1 MNHNN
6 ENWLEVNDFNLN
18 EFDGEELIDNYW
30 RQHCW
35 KLVFQM
41 SNDEQLIRRWWPSQ
55 FVAFIQ
61 RTLRNN
67 GYSKHPR
74 HEFDTE
80 DYLPH
85 RYEWMADEWLIHKIQ
100 LNAKMPLITTLRKRW
115 WAGKRHHFAMRNLR
129 LR

>member
-1 MNHNN
+1 M
-6 ENWLEVNDFNLN
+6 L
-18 EFDGEELIDNYW
+18 
-30 RQHCW
+30 
-35 KLVFQM
+35 
-41 SNDEQLIRRWWPSQ
+41 NDEQLIRRWWPSQ

-61 RTLRNN
+61 R
-67 GYSKHPR
+67 HPR

-115 WAGKRHHFAMRNLR
+115 WWARKRHDFAMRNLR